1 MASLFAHELLTN
13 EELGVLAQPNAQRH
27 CTALSKLTRLITGL
41 ILATLVG
48 CATSPTGRTQFILIS
63 PDAAIIESETA
74 YLDTVQQLEDDDK
87 LVNDPLSVAR
97 VARITGRLVS
107 IAIADYPESAD
118 WKWSVAIVDDAETVN
133 AWCMAG
139 GRMAVYTGLF
149 DQLELTDDEFA
160 QIMGHEISHALANH
174 TAERMSR
181 AMATAAGVA
190 MVGAASDNSG
200 AAMAGAALIA
210 NVALTLPNSR
220 DAENEADIM
229 GMVLAT
235 KAGYDPEA
243 AVTLWQKMGDLS
255 DDRPAEFLSTHPAP
269 ENRQAALNAMIPHML
284 KINPSRD
291 KAPIHPVTIVQ

>member
-1 MASLFAHELLTN
+1 MCRDKIIMRTKYWALCAVWMLL
-13 EELGVLAQPNAQRH
+13 
-27 CTALSKLTRLITGL
+27 CS
-41 ILATLVG
+41 
-48 CATSPTGRTQFILIS
+48 CAVSPTGRTQFIIIS
-63 PDAAIIESETA
+63 PDAAIIESEAA
-74 YLDTVQQLEDDDK
+74 YMDTVRQLDDEDK
-87 LVNDPLSVAR
+87 LVSDPLTVAR

-107 IAIADYPESAD
+107 IAVADFSSSAD

-149 DQLELTDDEFA
+149 DKLELTDDEFA

-181 AMATAAGVA
+181 AMATATGMAVI
-190 MVGAASDNSG
+190 GAASDNSSV
-200 AAMAGAALIA
+200 AMAGASVLA

-220 DAENEADIM
+220 DAEKEADVM

-243 AVTLWQKMGDLS
+243 AVTLWQKMGDLN
-255 DDRPAEFLSTHPAP
+255 DERPAEFLSTHPAP
-269 ENRQAALNAMIPHML
+269 ENRQAALNVMIPRML
-284 KINPSRD
+284 KINPGRT
-291 KAPIHPVTIVQ
+291 KAPIHPVTIVK

>member
-1 MASLFAHELLTN
+1 M
-13 EELGVLAQPNAQRH
+13 PNSPARPIPY
-27 CTALSKLTRLITGL
+27 LL
-41 ILATLVG
+41 ILAVLISVLSG

-63 PDAAIIESETA
+63 PDAAILESETA
-74 YLDTVQQLEDDDK
+74 YLNTVRQLDDQDK
-87 LVNDPLSVAR
+87 LVSDPLTVAR
-97 VARITGRLVS
+97 AARITGRLVS
-107 IAIADYPESAD
+107 VAVKDFPESAN

-149 DQLELTDDEFA
+149 GQLELTDDEFA

-190 MVGAASDNSG
+190 VIGAASDNSS
-200 AAMAGAALIA
+200 AAIAGASVIA

-220 DAENEADIM
+220 DAENEADVM

-255 DDRPAEFLSTHPAP
+255 EDRPAEFLSTHPAP
-269 ENRQAALNAMIPHML
+269 ENRQAALNTMIPRML
-284 KINPSRD
+284 QVNPDRT

>member
-1 MASLFAHELLTN
+1 M
-13 EELGVLAQPNAQRH
+13 LAQPNAQRYR
-27 CTALSKLTRLITGL
+27 TALSKLTWLIIGP
-41 ILATLVG
+41 ILVTSVG

-107 IAIADYPESAD
+107 IAIADYPESAH

-149 DQLELTDDEFA
+149 DQIELTDDEFA

-181 AMATAAGVA
+181 AMVTSAGVA
-190 MVGAASDNSG
+190 VVGAASDNSS

-284 KINPSRD
+284 KINPSRY
-291 KAPIHPVTIVQ
+291 KAPIHPVTIVR

>member
-1 MASLFAHELLTN
+1 MGRRKMIMRIRHWALLAVW
-13 EELGVLAQPNAQRH
+13 VL
-27 CTALSKLTRLITGL
+27 LSS
-41 ILATLVG
+41 
-48 CATSPTGRTQFILIS
+48 CAVSPTGRTQFIIIS
-63 PDAAIIESETA
+63 PDAAIIESEAA
-74 YLDTVQQLEDDDK
+74 YLDTVRQLDDEDK
-87 LVNDPLSVAR
+87 LVGDPLTVAR

-107 IAIADYPESAD
+107 IATADFPESTD
-118 WKWSVAIVDDAETVN
+118 WKWSVAIVDDTETVN

-190 MVGAASDNSG
+190 VIGAASDNSG
-200 AAMAGAALIA
+200 AAMAGAAVLA

-220 DAENEADIM
+220 DAENEADVM

-243 AVTLWQKMGDLS
+243 AVTLWQKMGDLN
-255 DDRPAEFLSTHPAP
+255 DERPAEFLSTHPAP
-269 ENRQAALNAMIPHML
+269 ENRQAALNAMIPWML
-284 KINPSRD
+284 EINPDRT

>member
-1 MASLFAHELLTN
+1 MNGRFSQR
-13 EELGVLAQPNAQRH
+13 VL
-27 CTALSKLTRLITGL
+27 TALTLCW
-41 ILATLVG
+41 LVG
-48 CATSPTGRTQFILIS
+48 CAVSPTGRSQFILIS
-63 PDAAIIESETA
+63 PDAAIIESEAA
-74 YLDTVQQLEDDDK
+74 YLDTVRQLDDEDK
-87 LVNDPLSVAR
+87 LVDDPLTVAR

-107 IAIADYPESAD
+107 VAVSEFPESAD
-118 WKWSVAIVDDAETVN
+118 WKWSVAIVDDADTVN

-149 DQLELTDDEFA
+149 DQLDLTDDEFA

-190 MVGAASDNSG
+190 VIGAASDNSG
-200 AAMAGAALIA
+200 AAMAGAAVIA

-220 DAENEADIM
+220 EAENEADVM

-235 KAGYDPEA
+235 QAGYDPEA

-255 DDRPAEFLSTHPAP
+255 DERPAEFLSTHPAP
-269 ENRQAALNAMIPHML
+269 ENRQAALNAMIPRML
-284 KINPSRD
+284 EINPDRAR
-291 KAPIHPVTIVQ
+291 APIHPVAIVR

>member
-1 MASLFAHELLTN
+1 MCRDKIIMRTRYWALLAVWM
-13 EELGVLAQPNAQRH
+13 L
-27 CTALSKLTRLITGL
+27 LSS
-41 ILATLVG
+41 
-48 CATSPTGRTQFILIS
+48 CAVSPTGRTQFIIIS
-63 PDAAIIESETA
+63 PDAAIIESEAA
-74 YLDTVQQLEDDDK
+74 YMDTVRQLDDEDK
-87 LVNDPLSVAR
+87 LVGDPLTVTR

-107 IAIADYPESAD
+107 IAVTDFSTSAD

-149 DQLELTDDEFA
+149 DKLELTDDEFA

-181 AMATAAGVA
+181 AMATATGMAVI
-190 MVGAASDNSG
+190 GAASDNSSV
-200 AAMAGAALIA
+200 AIAGASVLA

-220 DAENEADIM
+220 DAENEADVM

-243 AVTLWQKMGDLS
+243 AVTLWQKMGDLN
-255 DDRPAEFLSTHPAP
+255 DERPAEFLSTHPAP
-269 ENRQAALNAMIPHML
+269 ENRQAALNSMIPRML
-284 KINPSRD
+284 EINPDRT
-291 KAPIHPVTIVQ
+291 KAPIHPVTIVR

>member
-1 MASLFAHELLTN
+1 M
-13 EELGVLAQPNAQRH
+13 LAQPYPQPHR
-27 CTALSKLTRLITGL
+27 TARSKLTRLITAL
-41 ILATLVG
+41 MLVTLVG

-74 YLDTVQQLEDDDK
+74 YLDTIRQLEDDDK

-107 IAIADYPESAD
+107 IAIADYPESAG
-118 WKWSVAIVDDAETVN
+118 WSWSVAIVDDAETVN

-190 MVGAASDNSG
+190 LVGAGSDNSR

-210 NVALTLPNSR
+210 NLALTLPNSR
-220 DAENEADIM
+220 DAENEADIL

-243 AVTLWQKMGDLS
+243 AVTLWQKMGDLN

-269 ENRQAALNAMIPHML
+269 ENRQAALNAMIPRML
-284 KINPSRD
+284 KINPNRY
-291 KAPIHPVTIVQ
+291 KAPIHPVAIVR

>member
-1 MASLFAHELLTN
+1 MCRDKMIMRTRYWVLLAVWM
-13 EELGVLAQPNAQRH
+13 L
-27 CTALSKLTRLITGL
+27 LSS
-41 ILATLVG
+41 
-48 CATSPTGRTQFILIS
+48 CAVSPTGRTQFIIIS
-63 PDAAIIESETA
+63 PDAAIIESEAA
-74 YLDTVQQLEDDDK
+74 YMDTVRQLDDEDK
-87 LVNDPLSVAR
+87 LVGDPLTVTR

-107 IAIADYPESAD
+107 IAVTDFSTSAD

-149 DQLELTDDEFA
+149 DKLELTDDEFA

-181 AMATAAGVA
+181 AMATATGMAVI
-190 MVGAASDNSG
+190 GAASDNSSV
-200 AAMAGAALIA
+200 AIAGASVLA

-220 DAENEADIM
+220 DAENEADVM

-243 AVTLWQKMGDLS
+243 AVTLWQKMGDLN
-255 DDRPAEFLSTHPAP
+255 DERPAEFLSTHPAA
-269 ENRQAALNAMIPHML
+269 ENRQAALNIMIPRML
-284 KINPSRD
+284 EINPDRT

>member
-1 MASLFAHELLTN
+1 MCRGKITMCTRYWALLAVWM
-13 EELGVLAQPNAQRH
+13 L
-27 CTALSKLTRLITGL
+27 LSS
-41 ILATLVG
+41 
-48 CATSPTGRTQFILIS
+48 CAVSPTGRTQFIIIS
-63 PDAAIIESETA
+63 PDAAIIESEAA
-74 YLDTVQQLEDDDK
+74 YMDAVRQLDDEDK
-87 LVNDPLSVAR
+87 LVGDPLTVAR

-107 IAIADYPESAD
+107 IAVADFSTSAG

-149 DQLELTDDEFA
+149 DKLELTDDEFA

-181 AMATAAGVA
+181 AMATATGMAVI
-190 MVGAASDNSG
+190 GAASDNSSV
-200 AAMAGAALIA
+200 AMAGASVLA

-220 DAENEADIM
+220 DAENEADVM

-243 AVTLWQKMGDLS
+243 AVTLWQKMGDLN
-255 DDRPAEFLSTHPAP
+255 DERPAEFLSSHPAP
-269 ENRQAALNAMIPHML
+269 ENRQAALNVMIPRML
-284 KINPSRD
+284 EINPNRT
-291 KAPIHPVTIVQ
+291 KAPIHPVTIVR

>member
-1 MASLFAHELLTN
+1 MGHDKMIMRTKQWAILVVWVLL
-13 EELGVLAQPNAQRH
+13 
-27 CTALSKLTRLITGL
+27 SS
-41 ILATLVG
+41 
-48 CATSPTGRTQFILIS
+48 CAVSPTGRTQFIIIS
-63 PDAAIIESETA
+63 PDAAIIESEAA
-74 YLDTVQQLEDDDK
+74 YLDTVRQLDDEDK
-87 LVNDPLSVAR
+87 LVGDPLTVAR

-107 IAIADYPESAD
+107 IAVADFPASAD

-190 MVGAASDNSG
+190 VIGAASDNSG
-200 AAMAGAALIA
+200 AAIAGAAVLA

-220 DAENEADIM
+220 DAENEADVM

-255 DDRPAEFLSTHPAP
+255 DERPAEFLSTHPAP
-269 ENRQAALNAMIPHML
+269 ENRQAALNAMISPML
-284 KINPSRD
+284 EINPDRT
-291 KAPIHPVTIVQ
+291 KALIHPVTIVQ

>member
-1 MASLFAHELLTN
+1 M
-13 EELGVLAQPNAQRH
+13 LAQPNAQRH
-27 CTALSKLTRLITGL
+27 CTVLSKLSRLITGL
-41 ILATLVG
+41 MLVTLAG

-74 YLDTVQQLEDDDK
+74 YLDTVRQLEDDDK

-107 IAIADYPESAD
+107 IAVADYPESAD
-118 WKWSVAIVDDAETVN
+118 WKWSVVIVDDTETVN

-190 MVGAASDNSG
+190 VVGAASDNSG

-220 DAENEADIM
+220 DAENEADIL

>member
-1 MASLFAHELLTN
+1 MGHDKMIMRTKQWAILVVWVLL
-13 EELGVLAQPNAQRH
+13 
-27 CTALSKLTRLITGL
+27 SS
-41 ILATLVG
+41 
-48 CATSPTGRTQFILIS
+48 CAVSPTGRTQFIIIS
-63 PDAAIIESETA
+63 PDAAIIESEAA
-74 YLDTVQQLEDDDK
+74 YLDTVRQLDDEDK
-87 LVNDPLSVAR
+87 LVGDPLTVAR

-107 IAIADYPESAD
+107 IAVADFPASAN

-190 MVGAASDNSG
+190 VIGAASDNSG
-200 AAMAGAALIA
+200 AAMAGAAVLA

-220 DAENEADIM
+220 DAENEADVM

-255 DDRPAEFLSTHPAP
+255 DERPAEFLSTHPAP
-269 ENRQAALNAMIPHML
+269 ENRQAALNAMISPML
-284 KINPSRD
+284 EINPDRT
-291 KAPIHPVTIVQ
+291 KALIHPVTIVQ

>member
-1 MASLFAHELLTN
+1 MASLFTHELLTN

-41 ILATLVG
+41 MLVTLVG

-118 WKWSVAIVDDAETVN
+118 WKWSVAIVDDTETVN

-190 MVGAASDNSG
+190 VVGAASDNSG

-220 DAENEADIM
+220 DAENEADIL

>member
-1 MASLFAHELLTN
+1 MCRDKMIMRTRYWVLLAVWM
-13 EELGVLAQPNAQRH
+13 L
-27 CTALSKLTRLITGL
+27 LSS
-41 ILATLVG
+41 
-48 CATSPTGRTQFILIS
+48 CAVSPTGRTQFIIIS
-63 PDAAIIESETA
+63 PDAAIIESEAA
-74 YLDTVQQLEDDDK
+74 YMDTVRQLDDEDK
-87 LVNDPLSVAR
+87 LVGDPLTVAR

-107 IAIADYPESAD
+107 IAVADFSTSAD

-149 DQLELTDDEFA
+149 DKLELTDDEFA

-181 AMATAAGVA
+181 AMATATGMAVI
-190 MVGAASDNSG
+190 GAASDNSSV
-200 AAMAGAALIA
+200 AMAGASVLA

-220 DAENEADIM
+220 DAENEADVM

-243 AVTLWQKMGDLS
+243 AVTLWQKMGDLN
-255 DDRPAEFLSTHPAP
+255 DERPAEFLSTHPAP
-269 ENRQAALNAMIPHML
+269 ENRQAALNVMIPRML
-284 KINPSRD
+284 KINPGRT
-291 KAPIHPVTIVQ
+291 KAPIHPVTIVK

>member
-1 MASLFAHELLTN
+1 MTHWCKPGASRCLLAG
-13 EELGVLAQPNAQRH
+13 LSVMLLA
-27 CTALSKLTRLITGL
+27 S
-41 ILATLVG
+41 
-48 CATSPTGRTQFILIS
+48 CATSPTGRTQFIIIS

-74 YLDTVQQLEDDDK
+74 YLGTVQQLDDEDK
-87 LVNDPLSVAR
+87 LVDDPLTVAR

-107 IAIADYPESAD
+107 IAAARFPDSAD
-118 WKWSVAIVDDAETVN
+118 WKWSVAIVDDTETVN

-181 AMATAAGVA
+181 AMATTLGMAVI
-190 MVGAASDNSG
+190 GAASDNSG
-200 AAMAGAALIA
+200 AAMAGAAVAA

-220 DAENEADIM
+220 DAENEADVM
-229 GMVLAT
+229 GMKLAT
-235 KAGYDPEA
+235 EAGYDPEA

-255 DDRPAEFLSTHPAP
+255 DERPAEFLSTHPAP
-269 ENRQAALNAMIPHML
+269 ENRQAALNAMIPEML
-284 KINPSRD
+284 RVNPDRT
-291 KAPIHPVTIVQ
+291 KASIHPVTIVK

>member
-1 MASLFAHELLTN
+1 MNSRLIQR
-13 EELGVLAQPNAQRH
+13 VL
-27 CTALSKLTRLITGL
+27 TALTLCW
-41 ILATLVG
+41 LVG
-48 CATSPTGRTQFILIS
+48 CAVSPTGRSQFILIS
-63 PDAAIIESETA
+63 PDAAIIESEAA
-74 YLDTVQQLEDDDK
+74 YLDTVRQLDDEDK
-87 LVNDPLSVAR
+87 LVDDPLTVAR

-107 IAIADYPESAD
+107 VAVSEFPESAD
-118 WKWSVAIVDDAETVN
+118 WKWSVAIVDDADTVN

-149 DQLELTDDEFA
+149 DQLDLTDDEFA

-190 MVGAASDNSG
+190 VIGAASDNSG
-200 AAMAGAALIA
+200 AAMAGAAVIA

-220 DAENEADIM
+220 EAENEADVM

-235 KAGYDPEA
+235 QAGYDPEA

-255 DDRPAEFLSTHPAP
+255 DERPAEFFSTHPAP
-269 ENRQAALNAMIPHML
+269 ENRQAALNAMIPRML
-284 KINPSRD
+284 EINPDRAR
-291 KAPIHPVTIVQ
+291 APIHPVTIVR

>member
-1 MASLFAHELLTN
+1 MTWNQKEPTNGPPQMIIRTRHWALLAVW
-13 EELGVLAQPNAQRH
+13 VL
-27 CTALSKLTRLITGL
+27 LSS
-41 ILATLVG
+41 
-48 CATSPTGRTQFILIS
+48 CAVSPTGRTQFIIIS
-63 PDAAIIESETA
+63 PDAAIIESEAA
-74 YLDTVQQLEDDDK
+74 YMDTVRQLDDEDK
-87 LVNDPLSVAR
+87 LVGDPLTVAR

-107 IAIADYPESAD
+107 IAVADFPESAD
-118 WKWSVAIVDDAETVN
+118 WKWSVAIVDDTETVN

-181 AMATAAGVA
+181 AMATAAGMAVI
-190 MVGAASDNSG
+190 GAASDNSSV
-200 AAMAGAALIA
+200 AMAGASVLA

-220 DAENEADIM
+220 DAENEADVM

-243 AVTLWQKMGDLS
+243 AVTLWQKMGDLN
-255 DDRPAEFLSTHPAP
+255 DERPAEFLSTHPAP
-269 ENRQAALNAMIPHML
+269 ENRQAALNVMIPQML
-284 KINPSRD
+284 KISSDRT

>member
-1 MASLFAHELLTN
+1 MRRSSILKGTK
-13 EELGVLAQPNAQRH
+13 RW
-27 CTALSKLTRLITGL
+27 I
-41 ILATLVG
+41 ILAVWVLLSS
-48 CATSPTGRTQFILIS
+48 CAVSPTGRTQFIIIS
-63 PDAAIIESETA
+63 PDAAIVESEAA
-74 YLDTVQQLEDDDK
+74 YLDTVRELDNEDK
-87 LVNDPLSVAR
+87 LVGDPLTVAR

-107 IAIADYPESAD
+107 IAVADFPESAD
-118 WKWSVAIVDDAETVN
+118 WKWSVAIVDDTETVN

-149 DQLELTDDEFA
+149 DQLKLTDDEFA

-190 MVGAASDNSG
+190 VIGAASDNSG
-200 AAMAGAALIA
+200 AAVVGAAVLA

-220 DAENEADIM
+220 EAENEADVM
-229 GMVLAT
+229 GMVIAT

-243 AVTLWQKMGDLS
+243 AVTLWQKMGDVS
-255 DDRPAEFLSTHPAP
+255 DERPAEFLSTHPAP
-269 ENRQAALNAMIPHML
+269 ENRQAALNAMIPPML
-284 KINPSRD
+284 EINPDRT

>member
-1 MASLFAHELLTN
+1 MAVWVLL
-13 EELGVLAQPNAQRH
+13 
-27 CTALSKLTRLITGL
+27 SS
-41 ILATLVG
+41 
-48 CATSPTGRTQFILIS
+48 CAVSPTGRTQFIIIS
-63 PDAAIIESETA
+63 PDAAIIESEAA
-74 YLDTVQQLEDDDK
+74 YMDTVRQLDDEDK
-87 LVNDPLSVAR
+87 LVGDPLTVAR

-107 IAIADYPESAD
+107 IAVADFPESAD
-118 WKWSVAIVDDAETVN
+118 WKWSVAIVDDTETVN

-181 AMATAAGVA
+181 AMATATGMAVI
-190 MVGAASDNSG
+190 GAASDHSSV
-200 AAMAGAALIA
+200 AMAGASVLA

-220 DAENEADIM
+220 DAENEADVM

-243 AVTLWQKMGDLS
+243 AVALWQKMGDLN
-255 DDRPAEFLSTHPAP
+255 DGRPAEFLSTHPAP
-269 ENRQAALNAMIPHML
+269 ENRQAALNVMIPRML
-284 KINPSRD
+284 EINPDRT
-291 KAPIHPVTIVQ
+291 KAPIHPVTIVR

>member
-1 MASLFAHELLTN
+1 MSRNKFITRTRHWALLIVC
-13 EELGVLAQPNAQRH
+13 VL
-27 CTALSKLTRLITGL
+27 LSS
-41 ILATLVG
+41 
-48 CATSPTGRTQFILIS
+48 CAVSPTGRTQFIIIS
-63 PDAAIIESETA
+63 PDAAIIESEAA
-74 YLDTVQQLEDDDK
+74 YMDTVRQLDDEDK
-87 LVNDPLSVAR
+87 LVGDPLTVAR

-107 IAIADYPESAD
+107 TAVADFSTSAD

-149 DQLELTDDEFA
+149 DKLELTDDEFA

-181 AMATAAGVA
+181 AMATATGIAVI
-190 MVGAASDNSG
+190 GAASDNSSV
-200 AAMAGAALIA
+200 AMAGASVLA

-220 DAENEADIM
+220 DAENEADVM

-243 AVTLWQKMGDLS
+243 AVTLWQKMGDLN
-255 DDRPAEFLSTHPAP
+255 DERPAEFLSTHPAP
-269 ENRQAALNAMIPHML
+269 ENRQAALNVMIPRML
-284 KINPSRD
+284 KINPDRT
-291 KAPIHPVTIVQ
+291 KAPIHPVTIVK

>member
-1 MASLFAHELLTN
+1 MCRDKIIMRTRSWALLAVWM
-13 EELGVLAQPNAQRH
+13 L
-27 CTALSKLTRLITGL
+27 LSS
-41 ILATLVG
+41 
-48 CATSPTGRTQFILIS
+48 CAVSPTGRTQFIIIS
-63 PDAAIIESETA
+63 PDAAIIESEAA
-74 YLDTVQQLEDDDK
+74 YMDTVRQLDDEDK
-87 LVNDPLSVAR
+87 LVGDPLTVAR

-107 IAIADYPESAD
+107 IAVTDFSTSAD

-149 DQLELTDDEFA
+149 DKLELTDDEFA

-181 AMATAAGVA
+181 AMATATGMAVI
-190 MVGAASDNSG
+190 GAASDNSSV
-200 AAMAGAALIA
+200 AMAGASVLA

-220 DAENEADIM
+220 DAEKEADVM

-243 AVTLWQKMGDLS
+243 AVTLWQKMGDLN
-255 DDRPAEFLSTHPAP
+255 DERPAEFLSTHPAP
-269 ENRQAALNAMIPHML
+269 ENRQAALNVMIPRML
-284 KINPSRD
+284 EINPDRT